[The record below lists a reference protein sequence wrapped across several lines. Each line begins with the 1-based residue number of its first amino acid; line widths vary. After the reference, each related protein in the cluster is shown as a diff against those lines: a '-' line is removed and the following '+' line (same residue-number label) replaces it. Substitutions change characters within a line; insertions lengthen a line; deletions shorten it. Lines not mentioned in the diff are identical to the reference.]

1 MVKLVKQNKGIPV
14 CVKTDAVVYY
24 ATKALDVSKYFWA
37 EDVAKY
43 KHEEFPNLLKR
54 SIEYFH
60 EDKFELKSM
69 QYNVIE
75 DSNEFNF
82 NIDVAKNIIDSN
94 QGCFLTGAAGTG
106 KTKLQN
112 EIVKL
117 INDNSKIKKMAP
129 TNVAAYLING
139 ETIDKFIHTYLNNS
153 KGLKKFK
160 SIDYIFIDEVSMMKE
175 LFYSIFLSIK
185 YLNPHIKFII
195 SGDFAQLAPV
205 NDRYNFNY
213 EHSRALYE
221 LVDGNQLNLTF
232 CRRTTKDGQTLF
244 KLCQNIKNNQP
255 YDITQLCNENFQSY
269 KNICYTN
276 KMRKSINNDC
286 MKRYMQENPNKQYIN
301 VDHLIYDDN
310 TQDYM
315 LCEGMP
321 LISRKNMKSMDVCN
335 NEMFVCNK
343 IKNDVIEISNSFK
356 KLSIPIDKIN
366 KIFLIAFCITTHK
379 SQGLTFDQPY
389 CIHEYDK
396 FDWRLKYVA
405 LSRATKMDHIKIAEN
420 SEVLKYLGII

>member
-1 MVKLVKQNKGIPV
+1 VFEDKDLQKLSVNAFIGMMGKRENSFIEHRVCVNDNLEDFDYAYTQFQKPFVNEINETYSTITSKTEIDKLENAYPVYAQILDCEAIELYKMVKLVKQNKGIPV

-60 EDKFELKSM
+60 EDKFEIKSM
-69 QYNVIE
+69 QYNIIE
-75 DSNEFNF
+75 DTNEFNF
-82 NIDVAKNIIDSN
+82 NIDVAKQIIDSN
-94 QGCFLTGAAGTG
+94 QGFFLNGAAGTG
-106 KTKLQN
+106 KTRLQN

-117 INDNSKIKKMAP
+117 INDNTKIKKMAP
-129 TNVAAYLING
+129 TNVAAYLINSK
-139 ETIDKFIHTYLNNS
+139 TINNLIHTYLNNS

-185 YLNPHIKFII
+185 YLNLHIKFII

-232 CRRTTKDGQTLF
+232 CRRTTKDGQKLF
-244 KLCQNIKNNQP
+244 KL
-255 YDITQLCNENFQSY
+255 
-269 KNICYTN
+269 
-276 KMRKSINNDC
+276 
-286 MKRYMQENPNKQYIN
+286 
-301 VDHLIYDDN
+301 
-310 TQDYM
+310 
-315 LCEGMP
+315 
-321 LISRKNMKSMDVCN
+321 
-335 NEMFVCNK
+335 
-343 IKNDVIEISNSFK
+343 
-356 KLSIPIDKIN
+356 
-366 KIFLIAFCITTHK
+366 
-379 SQGLTFDQPY
+379 
-389 CIHEYDK
+389 
-396 FDWRLKYVA
+396 
-405 LSRATKMDHIKIAEN
+405 
-420 SEVLKYLGII
+420 